1 MERKKITG
9 IVIVVIIV
17 ITGGLFAGDMLPSVG
32 DASSPVN
39 SHVSPYYIQNSLEDT
54 GAHSMVTAVLADYR
68 SFVSIFEIGI
78 MFLSGITSLMI
89 LSSPKKQDGK
99 LCPYKNAKRQDRAV
113 TADDKKDRGTVIDA
127 AFRIVVPIIVLYA
140 FYVLAHG
147 EVSLGGGFQTGGLLA
162 IAYMLDR
169 LVPGTDRGIGKLSGA
184 GAAMLAGSGV
194 LICIATGILPMFNGG
209 KFLEYSCLPFET
221 SDIATLH
228 QMGMFMMEIGVVIC
242 VMATIINILE
252 VVLERTEFDD

>member
-1 MERKKITG
+1 MERKKIAG
-9 IVIVVIIV
+9 LIIV
-17 ITGGLFAGDMLPSVG
+17 FILVAAGGFFAGDLLPSVG
-32 DASSPVN
+32 DATSPVN

-68 SFVSIFEIGI
+68 SFVSIFEICI
-78 MFLSGITSLMI
+78 MLLSGITSLMI
-89 LSSPKKQDGK
+89 LSSGEKNKHK
-99 LCPYKNAKRQDRAV
+99 LQSRRQ
-113 TADDKKDRGTVIDA
+113 TAISGRGNSNCMKKDSGTVIDA
-127 AFRIVVPIIVLYA
+127 AFRIVVPVIVLYA

-169 LVPGTDRGIGKLSGA
+169 LIPGTDKGIGKLSGE
-184 GAAMLAGSGV
+184 GAAMLAGVGV
-194 LICIATGILPMFNGG
+194 FICIITGVLPMFNGG
-209 KFLEYSCLPFET
+209 GFLEYSCLPFDT
-221 SDIATLH
+221 YNIMKLH
-228 QMGMFMMEIGVVIC
+228 QLGMFMMEIGVVIC